1 MIEFSDRNR
10 PFVIGMVHARPLPG
24 SYRYESG
31 DMDEVIDIAVDEA
44 KKLEE
49 NGIDGLQ
56 IENMWDFPYSRGE
69 EIGPETVAGLTA
81 VAKEVANSVSVPIG
95 INCHLNGGLQALAVA
110 EAVGAEWIRVFSWVN
125 GYISNVGYI
134 EGIASEVLDLKKRF
148 DGSKVKVLADIM
160 VKHGSHEITK
170 DRTLAER
177 AEDAAS
183 YQADS
188 VIVTGT
194 ETGKS
199 PSPEAVAEL
208 KSESELPV
216 LVGSGL
222 TADNIADYADHID
235 GCIVGSYFKE
245 GGRWDNPVDGERVRK
260 FMNRIVE

>member
-1 MIEFSDRNR
+1 MIRFTDREK

-31 DMDEVIDIAVDEA
+31 DMSEITDIAVEEA
-44 KKLEE
+44 KTLEA
-49 NGIDGLQ
+49 NGVDGLQ
-56 IENMWDFPYSRGE
+56 VENMWDFPYARGE

-81 VAKEVANSVSVPIG
+81 VSQKVKDSVSVPIG

-110 EAVGAEWIRVFSWVN
+110 EAVGAQWIRVFSWVN

-134 EGIASEVLDLKKRF
+134 EGIANEVLDLKKKLV
-148 DGSKVKVLADIM
+148 GSSVTVFADIM
-160 VKHGSHEITK
+160 VKHGSHVITE

-177 AEDAAS
+177 CEDAAN
-183 YQADS
+183 YQADA
-188 VIVTGT
+188 VIVTGE

-199 PSPEAVAEL
+199 PAPESVADL
-208 KSESELPV
+208 KTKSELPV

-222 TADNIADYADHID
+222 TAENISKYSDHID

-245 GGRWDNPVDGERVRK
+245 NGKWDKPVSGSRVKK
-260 FMNRIVE
+260 FVNEV